1 MGLVSLCFFFNFSP
15 CFIILLLTS
24 CGSDEHVVMVDKLQ
38 KSLKLSNKVK
48 NTSTAVSL
56 GEKLAN
62 VIRSDVVRVIG
73 FIIFFPIKQ

>member
-1 MGLVSLCFFFNFSP
+1 
-15 CFIILLLTS
+15 
-24 CGSDEHVVMVDKLQ
+24 MVDKLQ